1 MFRLVRSLI
10 VTVSKYLNN
19 FKAFPKELS
28 PAFAFSFK
36 ETSHVVSALSPD
48 DKLQMR
54 HFPLKCFQ
62 LGEIIYPSRGLS
74 SLTPT
79 PGNQKTL
86 ITKQYFLA
94 FQRNTTKEI
103 SIARFVLAAER
114 KNIILKLQ
122 YLARVSNH
130 RCFNASGIY
139 IPWTYMLIVN

>member
-1 MFRLVRSLI
+1 MTPSFWNSSRGNLILVLHEGVVSKTLRLIRSLI
-10 VTVSKYLNN
+10 VTVSKYFNN

-28 PAFAFSFK
+28 TAFAFSFK
-36 ETSHVVSALSPD
+36 ETSHVISALSPD

-86 ITKQYFLA
+86 ITRQYFLA
-94 FQRNTTKEI
+94 FQRNTTKKI

-114 KNIILKLQ
+114 KHIILKL
-122 YLARVSNH
+122 
-130 RCFNASGIY
+130 
-139 IPWTYMLIVN
+139 

>member
-1 MFRLVRSLI
+1 MFMLVGSLI
-10 VTVSKYLNN
+10 VTVSKHPEN

-28 PAFAFSFK
+28 NTFAFSFK
-36 ETSHVVSALSPD
+36 ETSHVISALSSD

-62 LGEIIYPSRGLS
+62 LGEIIYLSRGLS

-94 FQRNTTKEI
+94 FQRNTREEF
-103 SIARFVLAAER
+103 SMARFVLAAER
-114 KNIILKLQ
+114 KNIILKL
-122 YLARVSNH
+122 
-130 RCFNASGIY
+130 
-139 IPWTYMLIVN
+139 